1 MQAIWKWFFR
11 LVIGVGVLFLGATML
26 FVLTMSRA
34 HVTQSDGWKAI
45 DDATKS
51 QTLSKTLPDSSTRF
65 CFARSSVGLGGRFM
79 AYAVDGIPEDLD
91 SFAQAEFIAH
101 WAKADFTLKPNS
113 SSPFDAEYVAMLE
126 RAYSVNLDWLRKS
139 VNATGSVYQF
149 SNEDVSHKP
158 RIFVDNANGIL
169 YFVMTD

>member
-1 MQAIWKWFFR
+1 MQVIWKWFFR
-11 LVIGVGVLFLGATML
+11 LVIGVGILFLGATML

-79 AYAVDGIPEDLD
+79 AYAVDGTPEDLD
-91 SFAQAEFIAH
+91 SFAQAEFAVH
-101 WAKADFTLKPNS
+101 RAKAAFTLEPNS
-113 SSPFDAEYVAMLE
+113 NSPFDTENIAMLE

-139 VNATGSVYQF
+139 VNATGSIYRC
-149 SNEDVSHKP
+149 SNEDVSHMP
-158 RIFVDNANGIL
+158 TIFVDTANGVL

>member
-11 LVIGVGVLFLGATML
+11 LVIGVGVLFLGGTML

-34 HVTQSDGWKAI
+34 HVTQSDGWKTI

-51 QTLSKTLPDSSTRF
+51 QTLSQTLPASSTRF
-65 CFARSSVGLGGRFM
+65 CFAHSSVGLGGRFL
-79 AYAVDGIPEDLD
+79 AYAVDGTPEDLD
-91 SFAQAEFIAH
+91 SFAQAEIAAH
-101 WAKADFTLKPNS
+101 WAKTDFTLKPNS
-113 SSPFDAEYVAMLE
+113 SSPFEAEYVAMLK

-139 VNATGSVYQF
+139 VNVTGSVYRY
-149 SNEDVSHKP
+149 SNEDVSYKP
-158 RIFVDNANGIL
+158 TIFVDDANGIL